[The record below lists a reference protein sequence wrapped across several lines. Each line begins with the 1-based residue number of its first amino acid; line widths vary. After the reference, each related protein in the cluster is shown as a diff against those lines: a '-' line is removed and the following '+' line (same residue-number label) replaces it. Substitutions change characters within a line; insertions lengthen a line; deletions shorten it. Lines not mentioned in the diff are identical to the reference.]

1 MWIIVFPDNAIDIF
15 LTFMKFIV
23 RKLSAKILDDEEYTS
38 DTQSKPQNVDETVIF
53 VLDQIAKRDL

>member
-1 MWIIVFPDNAIDIF
+1 
-15 LTFMKFIV
+15 MKFIV

-53 VLDQIAKRDL
+53 VLEQIAKRDL